1 LVAGEGR
8 RKVVGERGSA
18 ARSLYE
24 VLRRFLVMEMEV
36 FNSVVTM
43 LLAERRGGER
53 EREVLLAAE
62 TEYWRLVFWLSFDQ
76 NFSLLGAC
84 KSHLFIGGG

>member
-1 LVAGEGR
+1 M
-8 RKVVGERGSA
+8 
-18 ARSLYE
+18 
-24 VLRRFLVMEMEV
+24 LRW
-36 FNSVVTM
+36 
-43 LLAERRGGER
+43 R

-62 TEYWRLVFWLSFDQ
+62 TEYLRLVFLLSFDQ